1 MALFFSYFPSK
12 VCIPLLMK
20 GTTEQPLGSLAVVPN
35 TCCHGSDLIS
45 RYGFIL
51 STMKHRKI
59 ELFYF

>member
-1 MALFFSYFPSK
+1 MKGFVVSMAR
-12 VCIPLLMK
+12 
-20 GTTEQPLGSLAVVPN
+20 GTTEQQRSSLAVVPN

-51 STMKHRKI
+51 STMKVRKI